1 MRKNECRNEFYGRA
15 VNSRPPCGGAS
26 KQGACMSPTAQQCVR
41 LPCRFACDG
50 PMPPKAHSAGCG
62 QAGSGRRAAPPP
74 QSIVWLSACPDI
86 CSAGDSPGGGS
97 AIWWEIT
104 GADDGPAFML
114 GPACMWSKKPCSCM
128 PGCICTCCECIGC
141 MPGSVAISA
150 QPAKGGASNANEA

>member
-1 MRKNECRNEFYGRA
+1 MSVSTSTHATICICTRKCARQVRVIPKLNNVRKNECRNEFYGRA

-86 CSAGDSPGGGS
+86 CSAGDSPGGGALPS
-97 AIWWEIT
+97 GGRSRGQMT
-104 GADDGPAFML
+104 GMR
-114 GPACMWSKKPCSCM
+114 SC
-128 PGCICTCCECIGC
+128 
-141 MPGSVAISA
+141 
-150 QPAKGGASNANEA
+150 